1 MKFWSGLL
9 ALSLPAAMLAG
20 ASSVNMAFGCT
31 ARAAS
36 ESQDKG
42 SFDESEDFRER
53 DEFRQAYQLSPG
65 SSVTVGRIN
74 GSVTVETA
82 DGDMAEVYVVRS
94 ARTREDLNFRKVVVE
109 ASSGRL
115 SVEGEKGKDE
125 ENSDRK
131 RRPPVRQRVIL
142 KLPRS
147 VNLAVS
153 GVNGSVRVTE
163 IDGNATVSGVN
174 GSVIVKR
181 ANSFS
186 EISGINGSVTVG
198 LVQVREKGMKISG
211 VNGSVECQF
220 GSQLN
225 ANLAV
230 SGVNGSVRS
239 ELPNLTLQ
247 GTMSTSNFM
256 AQIGSGGPP
265 IRISGIN
272 GGVRLKNA
280 QEE

>member
-20 ASSVNMAFGCT
+20 ASPVNMAFGRT
-31 ARAAS
+31 ASAAS

-53 DEFRQAYQLSPG
+53 DEFRQTYQLSPG

-82 DGDMAEVYVVRS
+82 DGDVAEVYVVRS

-115 SVEGEKGKDE
+115 SVEGEKWKDE
-125 ENSDRK
+125 DSDRK
-131 RRPPVRQRVIL
+131 RRPVRQRVVL

-163 IDGNATVSGVN
+163 IDGSATVGGVN
-174 GSVIVKR
+174 GSVVVKR

-186 EISGINGSVTVG
+186 EISGINGSVTIGV
-198 LVQVREKGMKISG
+198 VQVREKGMKISG

-247 GTMSTSNFM
+247 GTMSASNFM

-265 IRISGIN
+265 IRISGVN

-280 QEE
+280 SE